1 MYRTDESTRLSRKR
15 TYSENYDQQFELSAL
30 TSTMT
35 LNRVQSEGDL
45 SRIDRKKTFK
55 AFDDSNQF
63 QTKDL
68 LTNILTALGS
78 MELRNDDELSSAK
91 TQSHQSLAQ
100 SDDSCTNRPVR
111 QRAFSDF
118 YIPQQDACRNSNDLT
133 WNGNNDP
140 QIQEY
145 LKNRPKK
152 FSVASIF
159 ASKSESR
166 PHSEPKRQ
174 NTLQVPGEA
183 SNRSFISKINP
194 FKARTLGQQ
203 GKRHSVACV
212 DPQTY
217 LNKTARG
224 RESQF
229 SLSQAAT
236 ENMELL
242 ETTTIADLIRA
253 IEEVQTKSTPLLG
266 DHRRSERTKPRKQS
280 TSNIFGL
287 QVPTNG
293 SRRGS
298 LRPIPTYTTV
308 FSSQNAARRRNSSS
322 NLDRETTASTSTLN
336 KNPTKMSSTPNSTRR
351 ILPNASPPSHI
362 LRRTFSSR
370 PSPLATSSNSASNV
384 RTLPETPT
392 ISVQPPNVTI
402 SNVLWQPD
410 SAIADH
416 NVNELRNRGGALKRA
431 DSK

>member
-1 MYRTDESTRLSRKR
+1 MYRMDQSSRLSRKR
-15 TYSENYDQQFELSAL
+15 TYSENYDQQLDSSAMA
-30 TSTMT
+30 STMT

-45 SRIDRKKTFK
+45 SRIDRKKTFR
-55 AFDDSNQF
+55 AFEGSNLF
-63 QTKDL
+63 QTKAL
-68 LTNILTALGS
+68 LSNLLTALGS
-78 MELRNDDELSSAK
+78 MELRNDDELSSTK
-91 TQSHQSLAQ
+91 TESHQSLSQ
-100 SDDSCTNRPVR
+100 SDDSCTNRPAR
-111 QRAFSDF
+111 QRAFSEF
-118 YIPQQDACRNSNDLT
+118 FIPQQDPYRNSNELT

-152 FSVASIF
+152 FSIASIF
-159 ASKSESR
+159 PSKSESK

-174 NTLQVPGEA
+174 NTLQVPGEV

-194 FKARTLGQQ
+194 FKAKVLGQD
-203 GKRHSVACV
+203 GKRHSVTSL

-217 LNKTARG
+217 LNKTANR

-229 SLSQAAT
+229 SLSPAAT

-253 IEEVQTKSTPLLG
+253 IEEVQTKSNLSPDTPLLA
-266 DHRRSERTKPRKQS
+266 DHRGSMRTKPRKQS
-280 TSNIFGL
+280 TSNLFGL

-298 LRPIPTYTTV
+298 LRPIPTNTTV
-308 FSSQNAARRRNSSS
+308 VSSRRESSS
-322 NLDRETTASTSTLN
+322 NLDRESVASSSTLN
-336 KNPTKMSSTPNSTRR
+336 KNPTQMSTPNSTRR
-351 ILPNASPPSHI
+351 TLPNASPPSQI

-370 PSPLATSSNSASNV
+370 PSPLAASSNSASNV

-392 ISVQPPNVTI
+392 ISIQPPNVTI
-402 SNVLWQPD
+402 SNVLWQPE
-410 SAIADH
+410 STIADH
-416 NVNELRNRGGALKRA
+416 NVNELKKRTTHKRA